1 MKKEVSMKFLII
13 VLAIRLIVEWITG
26 KTNKSNVQENGMMND
41 KIRHPAEYE
50 LR

>member
-1 MKKEVSMKFLII
+1 MKFLII

-26 KTNKSNVQENGMMND
+26 KTNKGNVQENGMMND

>member
-1 MKKEVSMKFLII
+1 MEKEESMKILII
-13 VLAIRLIVEWITG
+13 VMAIRLIIEWTNG
-26 KTNKSNVQENGMMND
+26 KTNKSNVQENGMIND

>member
-1 MKKEVSMKFLII
+1 MKFLII

-26 KTNKSNVQENGMMND
+26 KTNKINVQENGMMND